1 MLVLTGKGAATRREG
16 GLPAGTR
23 VFADLAEAAKSLIK

>member
-1 MLVLTGKGAATRREG
+1 VLTGKGKTTHNVG

-23 VFADLAEAAKSLIK
+23 VFADLAGVAEHLAP